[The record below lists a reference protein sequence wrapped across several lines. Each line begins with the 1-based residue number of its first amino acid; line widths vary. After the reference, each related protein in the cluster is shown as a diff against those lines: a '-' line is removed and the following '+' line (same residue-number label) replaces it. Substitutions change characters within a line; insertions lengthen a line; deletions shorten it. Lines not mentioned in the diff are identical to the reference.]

1 MKFVEIIQNRDGK
14 NWPTLLNFDNG
25 EKFIQEDYLFIKG
38 YRICIRIYFIIYLD
52 IKLIDRTKY
61 KNHRLSV
68 LNFENDKKKKKEK
81 FVQRD
86 CVMRLFIR
94 EDIRYL
100 YWIREWYLF
109 CNFIPIK
116 FIQKKNRVERLN
128 DKNLKTCTKEEKF
141 AETKICY
148 VIIYPEKYLF
158 NWYQHLSLSEDKLEA
173 DHQPPCWR
181 G

>member
-1 MKFVEIIQNRDGK
+1 MKRCRQTLQAKRKKKKKINCIKFVFIRKDITTKIFAFDSDIDLIIGNAFIRVKFVEIIQNRDGK

-68 LNFENDKKKKKEK
+68 LNFENDKKKKEK

-86 CVMRLFIR
+86 C
-94 EDIRYL
+94 
-100 YWIREWYLF
+100 
-109 CNFIPIK
+109 
-116 FIQKKNRVERLN
+116 
-128 DKNLKTCTKEEKF
+128 
-141 AETKICY
+141 A
-148 VIIYPEKYLF
+148 IIYPRRYSIFVLDTRVIF
-158 NWYQHLSLSEDKLEA
+158 ILQFYPDKIYPKKKIESR
-173 DHQPPCWR
+173 D
-181 G
+181 